1 DLLAEAF
8 GGRMVLADGTAVV
21 VDEHPHDHEASFVPA
36 DLAAHLDHHG
46 HHHDHDHSHGDDR
59 RGGNR

>member
-1 DLLAEAF
+1 
-8 GGRMVLADGTAVV
+8 
-21 VDEHPHDHEASFVPA
+21 VPA

-59 RGGNR
+59 KGGNR

>member
-1 DLLAEAF
+1 
-8 GGRMVLADGTAVV
+8 
-21 VDEHPHDHEASFVPA
+21 VPA